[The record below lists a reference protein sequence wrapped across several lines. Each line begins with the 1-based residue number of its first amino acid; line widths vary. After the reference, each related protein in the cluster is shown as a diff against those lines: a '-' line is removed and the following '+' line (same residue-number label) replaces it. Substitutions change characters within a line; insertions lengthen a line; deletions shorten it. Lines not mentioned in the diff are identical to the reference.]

1 MRSRRSSKFH
11 SNDISKDNILSS
23 SRKPSPPKIYTN
35 SSNTNQMS
43 QESSFQRKG
52 RSTPKDCLGLVNPYQ
67 QKLQLPNRDSS
78 KMSNKSGRS
87 NFESES
93 PNLIIQPKSEENME
107 IECQSPIKQYSGLKH
122 PFFSN
127 SGISKN
133 QPTRRVIKDAS
144 LNNSQLRQKE
154 SQDILKT
161 SEKQRANKLRKAN
174 YHQQQESDSQC
185 QVYEFNRELKA
196 LRVKRTESFEWLQE
210 ESQVSEESQ
219 FKQFNQINLGIYY
232 MDNLRNYLKGLNLEG
247 LYAQMYINHFVQ
259 QFHSLQLSKQMQQP
273 DQNKLE
279 AKMLQLQKIKN
290 QKTLVL
296 DLDETLMHC
305 NEQQQMK
312 FDFKIPIQMPNGQIH
327 EAGISVRPFAQ
338 QFLSECSKHFE
349 IIIFTASHQ
358 LYADKIIDK
367 LDPSRKWVSY
377 RLYRENCIQTQQ
389 GIYVKDLRIINRDL
403 KDIVLIDNAAYSY
416 AFQIENGIPIIPYID
431 NVKDVEL
438 LGVIDYLKILL
449 QINDVREINV
459 KTFLLNK
466 IQQCAS
472 LDEAIKLL
480 LVA

>member
-11 SNDISKDNILSS
+11 SNDISKDNILGS

-35 SSNTNQMS
+35 SPNINQMT

-67 QKLQLPNRDSS
+67 QKLLLPNRDTS

-93 PNLIIQPKSEENME
+93 PNLMIQQKQEENME
-107 IECQSPIKQYSGLKH
+107 IECQSPIKQYSGLKYS
-122 PFFSN
+122 FFSN
-127 SGISKN
+127 SGTSKN

-144 LNNSQLRQKE
+144 LNNSQLKQKE

-161 SEKQRANKLRKAN
+161 SQRANKLRKAN
-174 YHQQQESDSQC
+174 YHQQQDGDSQC

-219 FKQFNQINLGIYY
+219 FNQFNQINLGIYY

-279 AKMLQLQKIKN
+279 AKMLQLQKMKN

-312 FDFKIPIQMPNGQIH
+312 YDFKIPIQMPNGQVH

-338 QFLSECSKHFE
+338 QFLQECSKHFE

-358 LYADKIIDK
+358 LYADQIIDK
-367 LDPSRKWVSY
+367 LDPSRKWVSH
-377 RLYRENCIQTQQ
+377 RLYRENCIQTSQ

-431 NVKDVEL
+431 NTKDIEL

-466 IQQCAS
+466 IRQCAS